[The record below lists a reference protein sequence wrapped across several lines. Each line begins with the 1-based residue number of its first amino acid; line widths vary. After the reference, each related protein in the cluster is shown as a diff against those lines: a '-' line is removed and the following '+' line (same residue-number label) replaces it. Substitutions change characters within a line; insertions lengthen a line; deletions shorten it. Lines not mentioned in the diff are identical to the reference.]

1 MKIIDL
7 TGQRFGRLVVVAEC
21 GRSKD
26 GQKMYRCIC
35 DCGAVKE
42 VRSGNLRSGKTVSC
56 GCLAREKTIA
66 RNKTNKKHG
75 MRHSRLYGIWM
86 DMKQRCSWD
95 KAINWH
101 LYGGRGIKV
110 CEDWNNSFIHF
121 MEWSMKNGYKEDLT
135 LDRIDTNGDYCP
147 ENCRWATLDEQNNN
161 KRTCIYVTIGEET
174 KTVTEWCRE
183 TGVNRMTAY
192 NRIRRGWEPS
202 EAVSIL
208 DKEEGRKRSSASK
221 FKPTIVDDKFE
232 FESISAA
239 AEYLG
244 VTLKRVSS
252 ALHGKGKVG
261 VHKVAL
267 MERIHS

>member
-7 TGQRFGRLVVVAEC
+7 TGQRFGRLFVVAEC

-26 GQKMYRCIC
+26 GQKMYRCVC
-35 DCGAVKE
+35 DCGNVKE
-42 VRSGNLRSGKTVSC
+42 IRSGNLRSGKTLSC
-56 GCLAREKTIA
+56 GCLGREKTIA
-66 RNKTNKKHG
+66 RNKANKKHG

-86 DMKQRCSWD
+86 GMRQRCNWE

-110 CEDWNNSFIHF
+110 CDDWNSSFNHF
-121 MEWSMKNGYKEDLT
+121 MEWAIANGYEEDLT
-135 LDRIDTNGDYCP
+135 LDRIDPDGNYCP
-147 ENCRWATLDEQNNN
+147 ENCRWATLGEQNNN
-161 KRTCIYVTIGEET
+161 KRTCVYVTIDGET
-174 KTVTEWCRE
+174 KTVTEWCKL

-192 NRIRRGWEPS
+192 NRIRRGWSPI

-208 DKEEGRKRSSASK
+208 DKEEGKRRSASSK
-221 FKPTIVDDKFE
+221 FKPTIVDGRFE

-244 VTLKRVSS
+244 VSQKVVSS
-252 ALHGKGKVG
+252 ALHRNGQVKG
-261 VHKVAL
+261 HKVEL
-267 MERIHS
+267 LERNHS